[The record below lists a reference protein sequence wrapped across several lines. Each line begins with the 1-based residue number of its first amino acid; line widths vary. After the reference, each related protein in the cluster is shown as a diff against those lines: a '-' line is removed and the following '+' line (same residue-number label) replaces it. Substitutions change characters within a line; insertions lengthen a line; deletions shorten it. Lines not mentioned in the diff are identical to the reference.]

1 MSDFKVKYEKFN
13 GSEAVLS
20 NECSEDLKVSNYFND
35 VNIKNDVNQWSVIDG
50 RMVPV
55 SNTVK
60 NLEAG
65 YYSINVS
72 ANFGLFFIK
81 NKVHLNKLYRL
92 PNKATDI
99 ILDDI
104 DKFWTLEDKYKK
116 YNRVFRR
123 NYLLYSAPGTGKTS
137 LINLMCKDL
146 IEKYNGIVISLT
158 TSDEI
163 KMFVEAMRILRK
175 IEPNRKVIAIIEDID
190 NFTGDE
196 YSRSTLD
203 TYLLNILDGNMKMD
217 GIVIIATTNH
227 IEKMEN
233 RYKNRP
239 SRFNKV
245 IEFPLPND
253 ESRKMFIEKTIL
265 PEDLKKINIEE
276 WVRKTNGYTIDHL
289 NELIQLVF
297 VFCENE
303 EESFKV
309 VSEMVKNNN
318 TLKNDMSLNNSKK
331 MIFS

>member
-1 MSDFKVKYEKFN
+1 MSDFKVKNEKLN
-13 GSEAVLS
+13 TSEAVSS
-20 NECSEDLKVSNYFND
+20 NEYSEDLKVSNYFND

-50 RMVPV
+50 KMVPV

-65 YYSINVS
+65 YYSINIS
-72 ANFGLFFIK
+72 ANCGLFFIK

-163 KMFVEAMRILRK
+163 RIFVEAMRILRK

-190 NFTGDE
+190 NFTLCGDKF
-196 YSRSTLD
+196 L
-203 TYLLNILDGNMKMD
+203 
-217 GIVIIATTNH
+217 
-227 IEKMEN
+227 
-233 RYKNRP
+233 
-239 SRFNKV
+239 
-245 IEFPLPND
+245 
-253 ESRKMFIEKTIL
+253 KTCV
-265 PEDLKKINIEE
+265 PLKK
-276 WVRKTNGYTIDHL
+276 
-289 NELIQLVF
+289 
-297 VFCENE
+297 
-303 EESFKV
+303 
-309 VSEMVKNNN
+309 
-318 TLKNDMSLNNSKK
+318 
-331 MIFS
+331 

>member
-1 MSDFKVKYEKFN
+1 MSEIKKIKYE
-13 GSEAVLS
+13 
-20 NECSEDLKVSNYFND
+20 EDKYLEVAPTIIYGEVDDIND

-50 RMVPV
+50 KMVPV

-72 ANFGLFFIK
+72 DKCGLYFIK
-81 NKVHLNKLYRL
+81 NEIHLNKLYRL

-99 ILDDI
+99 ILNDI
-104 DKFWTLEDKYKK
+104 DKFWTLEEKYKK

-163 KMFVEAMRILRK
+163 RIFVEAMRILRK

-265 PEDLKKINIEE
+265 PEDLKNINIEE
-276 WVRKTNGYTIDHL
+276 WVRKTNGYTIDHI

-309 VSEMVKNNN
+309 VGEMVKNNN

>member
-1 MSDFKVKYEKFN
+1 MSDFKVKYEKLN
-13 GSEAVLS
+13 TSEAVSS
-20 NECSEDLKVSNYFND
+20 NECSEYLKVSNYFND

-50 RMVPV
+50 KMVPV

-65 YYSINVS
+65 YYSINIS
-72 ANFGLFFIK
+72 SNCGLFFIK

-163 KMFVEAMRILRK
+163 RIFVEAMRILRK

-309 VSEMVKNNN
+309 VSEMVNNNN

>member
-1 MSDFKVKYEKFN
+1 MPNFKVKYEEMDDT
-13 GSEAVLS
+13 EAVAS
-20 NECSEDLKVSNYFND
+20 NGCGEFLESSNDIIYA
-35 VNIKNDVNQWSVIDG
+35 NIKNDVNQWSVIDG
-50 RMVPV
+50 KMVPV

-65 YYSINVS
+65 YYSINIS
-72 ANFGLFFIK
+72 NTCGLYFIK
-81 NKVHLNKLYRL
+81 NEVHLNKLYRL

-146 IEKYNGIVISLT
+146 IEKYNGIVISLA

-163 KMFVEAMRILRK
+163 RIFVEAMRVLRK

-196 YSRSTLD
+196 YNRSTLD

-245 IEFPLPND
+245 IEFPLPNE

-265 PEDLKKINIEE
+265 PEDLERINIEE
-276 WVRKTNGYTIDHL
+276 WVKKTNGYTIDHL

-297 VFCENE
+297 VFCEDE